1 MHIHFV
7 DSATKV
13 EIAPRDQVLI
23 NGARLVQVI
32 LDHNVGRGM
41 APVDPTN
48 HVQFETLDVNIKE
61 KVVILSRHLDIGKA
75 DDFDIYGYNG
85 LDIVVNVSHIIFPP
99 KSIPLDPIF
108 NNVPIKTSLSMGPIV
123 GRRLIPLSQ
132 VHQHI
137 GVAGEI

>member
-41 APVDPTN
+41 APVDPTD

-85 LDIVVNVSHIIFPP
+85 LDIVVNVSHIIFPAE
-99 KSIPLDPIF
+99 SIPLDLPIQL
-108 NNVPIKTSLSMGPIV
+108 VQAAQPP
-123 GRRLIPLSQ
+123 RE
-132 VHQHI
+132 
-137 GVAGEI
+137 VAGHGWRRRAGCRS

>member
-41 APVDPTN
+41 APVDPTDY
-48 HVQFETLDVNIKE
+48 VKFEA
-61 KVVILSRHLDIGKA
+61 LDI
-75 DDFDIYGYNG
+75 DI
-85 LDIVVNVSHIIFPP
+85 
-99 KSIPLDPIF
+99 KPL
-108 NNVPIKTSLSMGPIV
+108 LSG
-123 GRRLIPLSQ
+123 
-132 VHQHI
+132 
-137 GVAGEI
+137 